1 MNGISPY
8 PSFTPYSVDLCF
20 LKKKK
25 KIFFFGPVARG
36 IVVSWP
42 DIKPASPALQGRF
55 LAIGLPGK
63 SSLPRLVWM
72 ISNPLINYDTGS
84 SFIIV

>member
-1 MNGISPY
+1 MVSLPILLLLPTLLTY
-8 PSFTPYSVDLCF
+8 AFE
-20 LKKKK
+20 KK
-25 KIFFFGPVARG
+25 KIFFLGPVARG

-63 SSLPRLVWM
+63 SNLPMLLRM